1 MFTFVVNSEI
11 ELRLLEL
18 RDAEE
23 VFNQVDKN
31 REYLS
36 KWLPW
41 ANHSKFE
48 DRLLDW
54 RRISR
59 TRTDSVKSMINYI
72 FNVLG
77 LNRIEIRA
85 CTENVRSRAVPERLG
100 FRHEGTI
107 RHAELNKERYFDHEV
122 YGLIAE
128 ECKAR
133 K

>member
-48 DRLLDW
+48 D
-54 RRISR
+54 
-59 TRTDSVKSMINYI
+59 TKAYI
-72 FNVLG
+72 QSE
-77 LNRIEIRA
+77 LNRFAKNGGFASGIFYKNKFVGCLSIHEIDW
-85 CTENVRSRAVPERLG
+85 N
-100 FRHEGTI
+100 
-107 RHAELNKERYFDHEV
+107 NKKTSIGYWI
-122 YGLIAE
+122 GE
-128 ECKAR
+128 EFQGQGI
-133 K
+133 